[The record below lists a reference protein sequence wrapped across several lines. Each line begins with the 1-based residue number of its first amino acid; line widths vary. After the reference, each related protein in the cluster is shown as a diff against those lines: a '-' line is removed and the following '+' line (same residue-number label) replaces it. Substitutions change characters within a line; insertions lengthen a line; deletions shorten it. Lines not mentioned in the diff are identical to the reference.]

1 MTERH
6 VDYVDRDNN
15 NDEIDL
21 VELIANLWKEKW
33 TIALCTLLS
42 LAVAIVYLLAT
53 KPVYLATAQLQ
64 APTEAQLIAINNT
77 GLIKTT
83 PEETLGKMLSALSSD
98 KIKAKLIENNKQLFT
113 EAYNAEA
120 NNVTYEKYGNSLF
133 TIEFPKE
140 AQEGSLEPQIYTL
153 KQEGTDQVFI
163 TRILDSAVQAARSEL
178 INEWQ
183 TDFNTIKQEQL
194 TRLNREYNLLD
205 NVLTEQKNNK
215 IAQLTESDSL
225 REKQLTDELNTRK
238 VYLLNRRKDRIIELE
253 EAARIAASLNITQP
267 SSIKLLSRST
277 SQSSTQVEVNTDLK
291 EDNDPLYL
299 RGTNLLNAEL
309 TNLKALADD
318 IFLDNRVREIEREL
332 LKLANNRDIEV
343 LKARQSNQP
352 FNENLQTLSDEIKKI
367 ENIFF
372 PEKIFTNIQ
381 TSSSISLNTPIRP
394 KKALTLV
401 IAVFF
406 GGILGVFT
414 AIARIIVRNRNI
426 SKK

>member
-21 VELIANLWKEKW
+21 VELIDNLWKEKW
-33 TIALCTLLS
+33 TIALCTLLG
-42 LAVAIVYLLAT
+42 LAVAIAYLLVT
-53 KPVYLATAQLQ
+53 KPVYLATVQLQ
-64 APTEAQLIAINNT
+64 APTAAQLVAINNT
-77 GLIKTT
+77 GLIKAT
-83 PEETLGKMLSALSSD
+83 PEETLGKILSALSSD
-98 KIKAKLIENNKQLFT
+98 KTKAELIENNKQLFT
-113 EAYNAEA
+113 EAYNVEA
-120 NNVTYEKYGNSLF
+120 NDVTYEKYGNSLF
-133 TIEFPKE
+133 TVEFPKE
-140 AQEGSLEPQIYTL
+140 TQEGSLEPQIYTL
-153 KQEGTDQVFI
+153 KQEGTDQTFI
-163 TRILDSAVQAARSEL
+163 TRILDSTVQAARSEL

-205 NVLTEQKNNK
+205 NALTEQKNNK
-215 IAQLTESDSL
+215 ITQLIESDL
-225 REKQLTDELNTRK
+225 LKEKQLTDELNTRK
-238 VYLLNRRKDRIIELE
+238 IYLLNRRKDRIIELE

-267 SSIKLLSRST
+267 SSIKLLSKST

-309 TNLKALADD
+309 TNLKALADN
-318 IFLDNRVREIEREL
+318 IFLDNRIREIEIEL

-372 PEKIFTNIQ
+372 PEKIFTAVQ
-381 TSSSISLNTPIRP
+381 ASPSISLNTPIRP

-414 AIARIIVRNRNI
+414 AIARIIIRKRTI
-426 SKK
+426 SEK